1 MNELPSFW
9 TVIPGFIAGCLFVG
23 RVARWL
29 QFVRAMMG
37 KPDVSFGAEP
47 NPRPWKTI
55 LSIVA
60 YPTPWIAL
68 VLIVWGIHHVVV
80 APLTS
85 EWRWFY
91 AAFFGGPTILVA
103 LLYSKVRR
111 LQRQRKSQLAR
122 PP

>member
-1 MNELPSFW
+1 MDGLPSFW
-9 TVIPGFIAGCLFVG
+9 SFMPGVIAGCLFVG

-37 KPDVSFGAEP
+37 KPDVSFGAEA
-47 NPRPWKTI
+47 NPRPWKTF
-55 LSIVA
+55 LSIAA
-60 YPTPWIAL
+60 YPTPWIAAA
-68 VLIVWGIHHVVV
+68 LIIWGIHHIVV

-91 AAFFGGPTILVA
+91 AGFFGGPTVLTA
-103 LLYSKVRR
+103 LLYLKVRQ
-111 LQRQRKSQLAR
+111 LQRKRQSQAAS